1 MRTRTLPALC
11 LALAVFLS
19 GLGGL
24 HARRDLRRAVAQF
37 RLALERDPEDTE
49 AMVNLGQ
56 ALSRL
61 GQRKEAA
68 ERFRRAIE
76 IAPTRGAA
84 YAGLADLLADDPRR
98 WELRDETLKLLEDGL
113 RRVDRK
119 ADPAGFVNLVLGTAV
134 FERAVGRTAAARARL
149 RALAGEAGEAVP
161 ISPEQRKRLA
171 DLAESIQ
178 IQEHARALIDWPEPK
193 VPDTVLSAL
202 RDAEAALSADPER
215 ARLQAERLRSAY
227 PGWRAPRWLRARALM
242 ALDRHDDAER
252 ELTVLLQ
259 LAPSHG
265 PAWRHLGRIL
275 ATHGGVRDADRA
287 DEALRHAL
295 AIEPAHFDLW
305 LVRAQ
310 VALRRNRPDEAQ
322 RALLRFEREAAGP
335 GLDAATRAE
344 VERIRAAIAAQQEAA
359 RARAGSGRTAEPPTD
374 QARLK
379 LREAQMWLSHGDPL
393 DWARD
398 LLHQALLDSP
408 AYVEAAATLYALEG
422 QVPERTLKALWYDGE
437 ALLELSRKVKA
448 AGPPAVARGLIRPWL
463 DRAVSLGL
471 HAARF
476 ERGLLRIEEGEREGG
491 IIDLM
496 HYVADE
502 PAPSGLEEARG
513 ALTDLQKSAPANG
526 DGDGDRDPARILSR
540 VKLLA
545 DRPREA
551 ADLLGG
557 RCDGKTAGDRLLA
570 LGTVFEWA
578 GDQGQAIA
586 CYREAL
592 RRQPAAPEPLQRLSG
607 IGARAPVRLLSS
619 IEPELWRAAGQKAS
633 ASPGGAGASA
643 HWGLARLLISRGE
656 GERALP
662 HLQRFLS
669 QAPPDDPGLPMA
681 RAEQERL
688 LRDRAQAARRQD
700 ARNIALG
707 GAGLAITGL
716 LLLARLRGTPL
727 HRALSRRPALFPA
740 VARTIGELRHDVLKH
755 RTSVLGLLGEG
766 GAAVSTEV
774 WEDVARVLWEPERAS
789 GLLLAAYEDLRQAAR
804 GRGAVLRPIA
814 REPVFGPLYRDLRR
828 AEALVRRPSA
838 RSAAALH
845 RIDERM
851 RQHTERLGSLLRL
864 APRTRLSPDVVAGWV
879 RDVQAELRVRELPW
893 TSPVLHLQTM
903 DLEFPVERGALCT
916 IFANLLRNAQA
927 AAASAAQA
935 RAQNQSQISAGA
947 GEQEPG
953 VLLRAGEERDETG
966 RRFAVL
972 LLGDT
977 APAGLTLE
985 AIEAR
990 ESGRGLAI
998 VRDLVH
1004 EWRGHLVIRP
1014 EAPPFQKG
1022 VGACFPL

>member
-1 MRTRTLPALC
+1 MRRRLPTLC
-11 LALAVFLS
+11 LALAVLL
-19 GLGGL
+19 GPGGL
-24 HARRDLRRAVAQF
+24 VGSPGPAHARRDLRRAVAQF
-37 RLALERDPEDTE
+37 RQALERDPEDTD

-61 GQRKEAA
+61 GQRQEAA

-84 YAGLADLLADDPRR
+84 YAGLADLLAEDPRR

-119 ADPAGFVNLVLGTAV
+119 ADPAGFVNLVLSTAI

-149 RALAGEAGEAVP
+149 RALASESGEAVP
-161 ISPEQRKRLA
+161 LSPEQRQRLA

-178 IQEHARALIDWPEPK
+178 TQEHARALIDWPEPK
-193 VPDTVLSAL
+193 VPDTAVSAL
-202 RDAEAALSADPER
+202 QQAEALLPAAPER
-215 ARLQAERLRSAY
+215 ARAQAERLKAAY

-305 LVRAQ
+305 LLRAQ

-322 RALLRFEREAAGP
+322 RAVQRFEREAAGP
-335 GLDAATRAE
+335 GLDPAAKAE
-344 VERIRAAIAAQQEAA
+344 VERIRAAIAAQLEAA
-359 RARAGSGRTAEPPTD
+359 RAHAGSGRAADPPTD
-374 QARLK
+374 QARQK

-408 AYVEAAATLYALEG
+408 AYVEAAATLYALTG

-437 ALLELSRKVKA
+437 GLLELARKVKA

-471 HAARF
+471 QAARF

-502 PAPSGLEEARG
+502 PAPAGLEEARG
-513 ALTDLQKSAPANG
+513 ALTDLQKSAPG
-526 DGDGDRDPARILSR
+526 DVDRDPARILSR
-540 VKLLA
+540 VKLLS

-557 RCDGKTAGDRLLA
+557 RCDGKTAGERLLA

-578 GDQGQAIA
+578 GDLGQAVT

-592 RRQPAAPEPLQRLSG
+592 RRQPAAPEPLARLSG
-607 IGARAPVRLLSS
+607 IGARAPVRLLGS
-619 IEPELWRAAGQKAS
+619 IEPELWRAAGQKAPP
-633 ASPGGAGASA
+633 AGAWAGAGA
-643 HWGLARLLISRGE
+643 HWGLARLLIFRGE

-669 QAPPDDPGLPMA
+669 QALPDDPGLPRA
-681 RAEQERL
+681 RAERDRL

-700 ARNIALG
+700 VRNAALG
-707 GAGLAITGL
+707 GAGLILAGL
-716 LLLARLRGTPL
+716 LLLARLRGAPL
-727 HRALSRRPALFPA
+727 QRALSRRPALFPA

-755 RTSVLGLLGEG
+755 RTSVLGLLDG
-766 GAAVSTEV
+766 GDAAVSTEV

-789 GLLLAAYEDLRQAAR
+789 DLLLKAYEDLRQAAR
-804 GRGAVLRPIA
+804 GRGVGLRPIA

-828 AEALVRRPSA
+828 AEALVRYPSASA
-838 RSAAALH
+838 RSAAALL

-851 RQHTERLGSLLRL
+851 RQHTERLGGLLRL
-864 APRTRLSPDVVAGWV
+864 SPRTRLSPDVVAGWV

-893 TSPVLHLQTM
+893 ASPVLHLQAM
-903 DLEFPVERGALCT
+903 DLEFPVERGALST

-927 AAASAAQA
+927 AAAAAGTQA
-935 RAQNQSQISAGA
+935 LAQERERA
-947 GEQEPG
+947 EPG
-953 VLLRAGEERDETG
+953 VLLRIAEERDETG

-972 LLGDT
+972 LLCDT
-977 APAGLTLE
+977 APPGLTLE

-1004 EWRGHLVIRP
+1004 EWRGHLLIRP
-1014 EAPPFQKG
+1014 EAAPFQKG